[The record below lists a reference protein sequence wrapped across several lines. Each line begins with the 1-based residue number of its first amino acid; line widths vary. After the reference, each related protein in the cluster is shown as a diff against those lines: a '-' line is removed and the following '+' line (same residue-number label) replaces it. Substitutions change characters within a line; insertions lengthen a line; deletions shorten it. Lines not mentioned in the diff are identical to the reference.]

1 LSVCFVDSTERR
13 SAGPTDFLEDIH
25 TQLFNK
31 YKLRNKTVTIQNTIK
46 FNKFPPSKVT
56 GVWRYDYA
64 IHRKGRVRFILGMSP
79 RDNLDGLS
87 NAELKSLV
95 LKLLEEMAELR
106 RTVAATSR

>member
-1 LSVCFVDSTERR
+1 
-13 SAGPTDFLEDIH
+13 
-25 TQLFNK
+25 
-31 YKLRNKTVTIQNTIK
+31 
-46 FNKFPPSKVT
+46 
-56 GVWRYDYA
+56 
-64 IHRKGRVRFILGMSP
+64 MSP